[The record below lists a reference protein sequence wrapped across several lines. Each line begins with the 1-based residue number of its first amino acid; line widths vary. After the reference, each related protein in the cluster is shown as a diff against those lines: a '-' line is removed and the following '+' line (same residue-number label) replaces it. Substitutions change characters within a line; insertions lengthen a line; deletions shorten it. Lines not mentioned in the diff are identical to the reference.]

1 MDHQTAVPLVVVPGP
16 SNETKLTSGSED
28 ALKNKVKVAAP
39 LDRGSL
45 LALIR
50 EQLEFYFS
58 EDNLPRDVFLLK
70 QIEKDKTKE
79 GFVSLKVIA
88 GFPKMK
94 RLTHDLGAIREAV
107 ETSELVILS
116 SDGLSVKRKIPLILP
131 EDTTEKRTLY
141 VTRLPKDCDRESLML
156 VFSEYGTVVR
166 LDLPMDK
173 KTGEHKGMAFVEFQM
188 EEELRKALEDFT
200 SSTKYKM
207 VVKPFKS
214 RNSKESSPVNGK
226 ISDTPTDDLSDEDLP
241 SNDSDP
247 KEKRLS
253 GGKAHKRSS
262 KDKEQLDGGGRNS
275 KDKDQLVDG
284 RRNSKDKDQLV
295 DGRRNSKDKDQL
307 VDGRRNSKD
316 KDQLLDGKRKDQDGN
331 KRSSKDKDQV
341 FDGNKRN
348 SQEMKE
354 NGEKRR
360 SGEMTKRNSKELK
373 EPTARENRYSKDA
386 REYARQ
392 QTNRSKDSKRS
403 SKELLNGTGR
413 EVPQVTDFMYDNSF
427 NQARAR
433 GSRVQRNSDK
443 MKDEETEST
452 TLAIRAIERPKFK
465 KETEMEKPLFV
476 PIRNPFGPDGR
487 GFGIGR
493 GKLLQK

>member
-1 MDHQTAVPLVVVPGP
+1 
-16 SNETKLTSGSED
+16 
-28 ALKNKVKVAAP
+28 
-39 LDRGSL
+39 
-45 LALIR
+45 
-50 EQLEFYFS
+50 
-58 EDNLPRDVFLLK
+58 
-70 QIEKDKTKE
+70 
-79 GFVSLKVIA
+79 
-88 GFPKMK
+88 
-94 RLTHDLGAIREAV
+94 
-107 ETSELVILS
+107 
-116 SDGLSVKRKIPLILP
+116 
-131 EDTTEKRTLY
+131 
-141 VTRLPKDCDRESLML
+141 
-156 VFSEYGTVVR
+156 
-166 LDLPMDK
+166 
-173 KTGEHKGMAFVEFQM
+173 
-188 EEELRKALEDFT
+188 
-200 SSTKYKM
+200 
-207 VVKPFKS
+207 VKPFKS